1 MAAYDPEKITFFA
14 KTDARGQQ
22 VPFGIKAKDRQRH
35 MYVIGKT
42 GMGKSTLLE
51 NMAAQ
56 DIAGG
61 EGLAFIDPHGSAI
74 EVLLDYIPEDRLD
87 DVVYFAPFDMEN
99 PVAFNI
105 MEDVGEDTRHLVVS
119 GLMSTFKK
127 IWEDAWSARMEY
139 ILTNALLAL
148 IEYPDTTL
156 LSVNRMLADKEYR
169 DKVIDNVKDPAVKA
183 YWIDEFNNY
192 TERFAAE
199 ALPAIQNKIGQ
210 FTGNPLIRNIIGQP
224 KSSFDVRKM
233 MDERKILLINL
244 SKGLV
249 GETNADLIGSMLITK
264 IYLAAMSRAE
274 LPAAQMKMMPN
285 FYFYVDEFQSFANS
299 TFANILSE
307 ARKYHLNLIIAHQY
321 VAQMEEKIRDAVFG
335 NVGTTVAFRTGPFDA
350 EVLETV
356 FAPQFE
362 ATDLVNLGFAQI
374 YLTLMIDGVGSQPF
388 SAVTLPPVETPPKSH
403 KHMAIKRSQQNYSK
417 PRAEVEQMVV
427 DSHAPEERL
436 ETAVEKG
443 SGNKGGFTKPSGF
456 LKVGTEQNS
465 PQKKSG
471 NGSLKNNQNTSTK
484 KPKPKEKTPEDL
496 RNILAEMSGTN
507 VSKESKQ
514 TGVKENQTSSQ
525 SKKETSPQVENV
537 ATKELSQSE
546 LKEKSEVS
554 VQQVEKSRAKAVDQS
569 VAAKTQ
575 QESCAQTDNH
585 TKEKENKDT
594 KTPVSE
600 QSKTPTEKT
609 NPTGP
614 KEATVRNAD
623 QRTSG
628 PTKTAANDSGDLQS
642 ILLQLTNKTN
652 QLQKDVAK
660 QSREQ
665 NHKQTN
671 GAPTQKN
678 KRFDSKEDQKP
689 PRSNRAVTSPQDMQ
703 DILRNMTGGRQR
715 NHIES
720 NSASAP
726 KQPSQVDESLRSELA
741 RTLNQ
746 TPAAQAATTPKSVT
760 PPEATPDKTVDQFT
774 PKSVLAAETDDASVD
789 TATQLVKQSPEPVLG
804 GSRQP
809 AFEPVPEALEPDLA
823 TVKKM
828 LKTSGKERPPGM

>member
-1 MAAYDPEKITFFA
+1 MSDFDQDKITIFA
-14 KTDARGQQ
+14 KTDTRGKQ

-56 DIAGG
+56 DILNG
-61 EGLAFIDPHGSAI
+61 EGMAFIDPHGSAI
-74 EVLLDYIPEDRLD
+74 EVLLDYIPEHRLD
-87 DVVYFAPFDMEN
+87 DVVYFAPFDMDN

-156 LSVNRMLADKEYR
+156 LSVNRMLADKVYR
-169 DKVIDNVKDPAVKA
+169 DKVIANVKDPAVKA

-233 MDERKILLINL
+233 MDEKKILLINL

-264 IYLAAMSRAE
+264 IYLAAMSRAD
-274 LPAAQMKMMPN
+274 LPAAQMKQMPN

-335 NVGTTVAFRTGPFDA
+335 NVGTTIAFRTGPFDA

-362 ATDLVNLGFAQI
+362 AVDLVNLGFAQI
-374 YLTLMIDGVGSQPF
+374 CLTLMIDGVGSQPF
-388 SAVTLPPVETPPKSH
+388 SAVTLPPVQTPSVSH
-403 KHMAIKRSQQNYSK
+403 KMMAIKRSQKNYSR
-417 PRAEVEQMVV
+417 PRAEVEQRVI

-436 ETAVEKG
+436 ETAAENG
-443 SGNKGGFTKPSGF
+443 HGNKGGFTKPSAF
-456 LKVGTEQNS
+456 FKVGTDKGFVKQKEQ
-465 PQKKSG
+465 
-471 NGSLKNNQNTSTK
+471 LKNGGSIKRGPAQTPPGTQSPNNSNQTADQKNSK
-484 KPKPKEKTPEDL
+484 QQPRSDQKPRPKNLNEKTPEDL
-496 RNILAEMSGTN
+496 RAILAGMTANKSSAKDADKT
-507 VSKESKQ
+507 KESEIPLNQKQ
-514 TGVKENQTSSQ
+514 ETKNQEPVGSVKAVQSVENNTKNTVDQKTDRPNQPRSNNFDKQQNRSDTRKRSEIQ
-525 SKKETSPQVENV
+525 PKERFENKKETRSENRKKESEKDSVEI
-537 ATKELSQSE
+537 KKDD
-546 LKEKSEVS
+546 LKSALAALVVDVGEPKQMDTAQQKTDEKSEIKTERRHSNRQPTNQGVRP
-554 VQQVEKSRAKAVDQS
+554 EKKPESQPEKKIEAVKLSSENHLQTQSRPEPALYQTVAEQAHKAVS
-569 VAAKTQ
+569 
-575 QESCAQTDNH
+575 E
-585 TKEKENKDT
+585 
-594 KTPVSE
+594 PVVV
-600 QSKTPTEKT
+600 TE
-609 NPTGP
+609 
-614 KEATVRNAD
+614 
-623 QRTSG
+623 
-628 PTKTAANDSGDLQS
+628 
-642 ILLQLTNKTN
+642 
-652 QLQKDVAK
+652 
-660 QSREQ
+660 
-665 NHKQTN
+665 
-671 GAPTQKN
+671 
-678 KRFDSKEDQKP
+678 
-689 PRSNRAVTSPQDMQ
+689 
-703 DILRNMTGGRQR
+703 
-715 NHIES
+715 
-720 NSASAP
+720 
-726 KQPSQVDESLRSELA
+726 
-741 RTLNQ
+741 
-746 TPAAQAATTPKSVT
+746 
-760 PPEATPDKTVDQFT
+760 
-774 PKSVLAAETDDASVD
+774 
-789 TATQLVKQSPEPVLG
+789 VKQSDHAQIG

-809 AFEPVPEALEPDLA
+809 AFAPAELAEQPDIA
-823 TVKKM
+823 TVKQM
-828 LKTSGKERPPGM
+828 LRSSGKERPPGV

>member
-1 MAAYDPEKITFFA
+1 MSGFNPEKITFFA
-14 KTDARGQQ
+14 KTDTRGAQ

-56 DIAGG
+56 DIQNG
-61 EGLAFIDPHGSAI
+61 EGMAFIDPHGSAI
-74 EVLLDYIPEDRLD
+74 ETLLDYIPEDRLD

-105 MEDVGEDTRHLVVS
+105 MEDVGMDTRHLVVS

-156 LSVNRMLADKEYR
+156 LSVNRMLADKTYR
-169 DKVIDNVKDPAVKA
+169 DKVIANVKDPAVKA

-233 MDERKILLINL
+233 MDEKKILLINL

-274 LPAAQMKMMPN
+274 LSPVEMKQMPN

-335 NVGTTVAFRTGPFDA
+335 NVGTTIAFRTGPFDA

-362 ATDLVNLGFAQI
+362 AADLVNLGFAQVC
-374 YLTLMIDGVGSQPF
+374 LTLMIDGVGSPPF
-388 SAVTLPPVETPPKSH
+388 SAVTLPPVQTPQVSH
-403 KHMAIKRSQQNYSK
+403 KMMAIKRSQKNYSR
-417 PRAEVEQMVV
+417 PRSEVEQLVV
-427 DSHAPEERL
+427 DSHAPVERL
-436 ETAVEKG
+436 EAAAENG
-443 SGNKGGFTKPSGF
+443 HGNKGGFTKPSAF
-456 LKVGTEQNS
+456 FKVGKDKAFVKQKEQLKDGGSIKRGPAQTPPGTGAKSPEQKNTQPRTEQKPQATS
-465 PQKKSG
+465 PDKKDQSRKPAHSG
-471 NGSLKNNQNTSTK
+471 
-484 KPKPKEKTPEDL
+484 KTPEDL
-496 RNILAEMSGTN
+496 RAILAGMTAGT
-507 VSKESKQ
+507 SS
-514 TGVKENQTSSQ
+514 VKETGKSKDSAIPIAQKSETKEQAFDAVAKETQSVEKKVSNPDKIADQKNDQRQQSSPRVVGKTKDYPDKRKSSEFQAGRSEFKQKLQNETKKSDENRVSVETKKDDLKSALAALVVESTVDKQSESSQ
-525 SKKETSPQVENV
+525 QKVELKSEIKTDETQQQNNIFHQSESQANMVRGERKLSTDNQLQTQSRPQPQ
-537 ATKELSQSE
+537 LSQSP
-546 LKEKSEVS
+546 
-554 VQQVEKSRAKAVDQS
+554 VE
-569 VAAKTQ
+569 
-575 QESCAQTDNH
+575 
-585 TKEKENKDT
+585 
-594 KTPVSE
+594 
-600 QSKTPTEKT
+600 
-609 NPTGP
+609 
-614 KEATVRNAD
+614 
-623 QRTSG
+623 
-628 PTKTAANDSGDLQS
+628 
-642 ILLQLTNKTN
+642 
-652 QLQKDVAK
+652 
-660 QSREQ
+660 
-665 NHKQTN
+665 
-671 GAPTQKN
+671 
-678 KRFDSKEDQKP
+678 
-689 PRSNRAVTSPQDMQ
+689 
-703 DILRNMTGGRQR
+703 
-715 NHIES
+715 
-720 NSASAP
+720 
-726 KQPSQVDESLRSELA
+726 QPSVVSPEPTVLSE
-741 RTLNQ
+741 
-746 TPAAQAATTPKSVT
+746 
-760 PPEATPDKTVDQFT
+760 
-774 PKSVLAAETDDASVD
+774 
-789 TATQLVKQSPEPVLG
+789 VKQSDHAQIG

-809 AFEPVPEALEPDLA
+809 AFAPVAYEEQPDISK
-823 TVKKM
+823 VKQM
-828 LKTSGKERPPGM
+828 LRSSGKERPPGL